1 MEKRNAQL
9 RGAIYGL
16 AVGDALGVPVEF
28 MERGTFR
35 IEGMQGYGTYRQPE
49 GTWSDDASMTLAT
62 CDAIRQTGEIDV
74 EAIRSAFCN
83 WLFHGSY
90 AINQGVF
97 DCGNTTGQALVRGY
111 GFVDFKANGNGS
123 LMRILP
129 LAFTEAD
136 AETIAAVSAITHG
149 HVISVRACQI
159 YIDCA
164 RTLIAEKDLAAILRN
179 RNEVPPFH
187 RLSQLEALEESEIRS
202 SGYVVDTL
210 EAALWS
216 LLHSHSYA
224 ETVLR
229 AVNLGNDTDTVGA
242 VAGGL
247 AGILYGMEAIP
258 AAWLETLRGKDII
271 EDCLF

>member
-1 MEKRNAQL
+1 MEKRNDQL

-35 IEGMQGYGTYRQPE
+35 IEGMQGYGTHRQPE
-49 GTWSDDASMTLAT
+49 GTWSDDTSMTLAT

-90 AINQGVF
+90 AINQVVF

-111 GFVDFKANGNGS
+111 GFADFKANGNGS

-149 HVISVRACQI
+149 HAISVRACQI

-164 RTLIAEKDLAAILRN
+164 RTLIAGKTLRN
-179 RNEVPPFH
+179 
-187 RLSQLEALEESEIRS
+187 LAES
-202 SGYVVDTL
+202 
-210 EAALWS
+210 
-216 LLHSHSYA
+216 
-224 ETVLR
+224 
-229 AVNLGNDTDTVGA
+229 
-242 VAGGL
+242 
-247 AGILYGMEAIP
+247 
-258 AAWLETLRGKDII
+258 K
-271 EDCLF
+271 